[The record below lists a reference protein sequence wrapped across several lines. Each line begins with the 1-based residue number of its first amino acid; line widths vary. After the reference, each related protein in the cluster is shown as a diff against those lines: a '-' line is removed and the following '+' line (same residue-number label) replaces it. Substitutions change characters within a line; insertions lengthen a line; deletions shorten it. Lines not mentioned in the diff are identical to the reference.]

1 MNIPDAVIQE
11 QRQGLLILYN
21 ITDLHETTTSAE
33 RPSDSPLH
41 KLISTEILI
50 HFFITVEGRK
60 YKKSVFQWNK
70 SKTQPAAS
78 RELFF
83 I

>member
-1 MNIPDAVIQE
+1 MAVTQE
-11 QRQGLLILYN
+11 QPQGLLILYN
-21 ITDLHETTTSAE
+21 IIDLHESTTSAE

-50 HFFITVEGRK
+50 HFFKTVEVRK
-60 YKKSVFQWNK
+60 CKKSFFYWNK
-70 SKTQPAAS
+70 TKTQPAAS

>member
-1 MNIPDAVIQE
+1 MAVTQE
-11 QRQGLLILYN
+11 QPQGLLILYN
-21 ITDLHETTTSAE
+21 IIDLHESTTSAE

-50 HFFITVEGRK
+50 YFFKTVEVRK
-60 YKKSVFQWNK
+60 CKKSVFHWNK
-70 SKTQPAAS
+70 TKTQTAAP
-78 RELFF
+78 REQFF

>member
-1 MNIPDAVIQE
+1 MAVTQE
-11 QRQGLLILYN
+11 QPQGLLILYN
-21 ITDLHETTTSAE
+21 IIDLHESTAGAE

-50 HFFITVEGRK
+50 HFFKTVEKNRFSTEIK
-60 YKKSVFQWNK
+60 PKPNQ
-70 SKTQPAAS
+70 QPLES
-78 RELFF
+78 CFSFKL